1 MTESEQ
7 VSAVAII
14 PGRLA
19 SERFPRKVLADATG
33 KPMIVHVA
41 EAAARA
47 SSISRVVIA
56 ADCDEIAN
64 AVSKHN
70 IEVCLTD
77 PEHPNGTSRVAE
89 AAASLGIDESIPIV
103 NVQGDEPEIESS
115 TIDAAVHALVERG
128 TPVATVASAF
138 AESDDPTN
146 PNIVKVVCNEAGE
159 ALYFSRAAIPFGRGT
174 TPRYYKHIGLYVY
187 RRSFLDVVGSLSPTR
202 LELAEK
208 LEQLRFLEHGYS
220 IAVAPVTASHVGI
233 DTEEQ
238 YEAFVE
244 RWQSRAGG

>member
-1 MTESEQ
+1 MATTIGVL
-7 VSAVAII
+7 VSRA
-14 PGRLA
+14 A
-19 SERFPRKVLADATG
+19 SIA
-33 KPMIVHVA
+33 
-41 EAAARA
+41 
-47 SSISRVVIA
+47 RVVVA
-56 ADCDEIAN
+56 CDDDRIVDALRPYHTEC
-64 AVSKHN
+64 V
-70 IEVCLTD
+70 LTRPD
-77 PEHPNGTSRVAE
+77 HPNGTSRVAE
-89 AAASLGIDESIPIV
+89 AAASLGIDESTPIV
-103 NVQGDEPEIESS
+103 NVQGDEPEIEAS

-159 ALYFSRAAIPFGRGT
+159 ALYFSRAAIPFGRGIS
-174 TPRYYKHIGLYVY
+174 PRYYKHIGLYVY

-233 DTEEQ
+233 DTKEQ